1 MNRLT
6 IVTLGTGGEAFLTRG
21 VERALHEAPRV
32 VLRTA
37 RHPMADF
44 LKEEASPLRRW
55 MRSTTNART
64 SIPST
69 ARRLSRCSAF

>member
-37 RHPMADF
+37 CHGGFSQGRGH
-44 LKEEASPLRRW
+44 
-55 MRSTTNART
+55 
-64 SIPST
+64 
-69 ARRLSRCSAF
+69 RL

>member
-44 LKEEASPLRRW
+44 LKEEG
-55 MRSTTNART
+55 
-64 SIPST
+64 I
-69 ARRLSRCSAF
+69 AFHLVNQ